1 MKNLILKVIDGQ
13 SRMIALARLSQ
24 KYDKHLLSILR
35 AIMLDMTTE
44 WVRNTLL
51 RTVKRLR

>member
-13 SRMIALARLSQ
+13 SRMIALAGLSQ
-24 KYDKHLLSILR
+24 KYDKQLLSILR
-35 AIMLDMTTE
+35 AILLAMTTE
-44 WVRNTLL
+44 WARNALL